1 MDAIK
6 IDRSFVKE
14 IGTDNP
20 NAEIAKTLLALSHSL
35 TLDATAEGIETPQ
48 QFWALRSQGCLKFQG
63 YLFSAPLQAEAL
75 PAFSPR
81 YPAQ

>member
-14 IGTDNP
+14 IGTENP
-20 NAEIAKTLLALSHSL
+20 NTEIAKTLLALSHSL
-35 TLDATAEGIETPQ
+35 TLDATAEGIAAPQ
-48 QFWALRSQGCLKFQG
+48 QYWDLRSQDCLKSQG
-63 YLFSAPLQAEAL
+63 YLFSAPLSVGEVA
-75 PAFSPR
+75 AFSPR